1 MSDKPAAYKP
11 AFAMDKLKEKKVAE
25 AESAEVPLTQPSKVV
40 DDDDIEMDE
49 VPGSEPDESDAEEEQ
64 PKPKEEKKDKKAPPK
79 PKEDSEQEKPKDDK
93 EEDKPKAKKEEE
105 KKPKAKE
112 EKVEKAKS
120 KEKPKKD
127 DDSDEE
133 EEKAKK
139 PKPKEKPKKDDDSDE
154 EEEKAKKPKPVAA
167 PKAKKVLFKDN
178 EEKKEVKKP
187 KESKKRKKSAGEV
200 ELELPQLSPE
210 TRVVLS
216 TLSTLGS
223 EDQKRIVEEFVNQGL
238 DAENLLNESLK
249 GLIHDAYATQLQITQ
264 QFQRFQRVLSYFNV
278 KLTGPNIKL
287 QNLSCTPKSAPRKPL
302 LQRVF
307 CEGGKTKEEF
317 KEFMAKVKAKDEKA
331 LARHKKLVAQQEA
344 LHKEMIAKA
353 AKEAKKDGEPASVT
367 VDAKLFHN
375 YRIVNCEGNEDL
387 PETTVE
393 VAKSNKKASKQSKPR
408 AVSKKAAKK
417 PVEEEDEA
425 LESDWSDEDEA
436 EEEELGDDGE
446 ETEEDVKPKDKK
458 AKHK

>member
-11 AFAMDKLKEKKVAE
+11 AFAMDKLKEKKLAE

-40 DDDDIEMDE
+40 DDDDVEMDE
-49 VPGSEPDESDAEEEQ
+49 VPGSEPDDSEAEEQEQ
-64 PKPKEEKKDKKAPPK
+64 KPKAKEEEKKDKKAPSK
-79 PKEDSEQEKPKDDK
+79 PKEDSEKQKE
-93 EEDKPKAKKEEE
+93 EEDKPKPKKEEKVAKPKAKEDEDGEEDKPKPKKEEE
-105 KKPKAKE
+105 KKPQP
-112 EKVEKAKS
+112 KS
-120 KEKPKKD
+120 KPKKSN
-127 DDSDEE
+127 DSDEE
-133 EEKAKK
+133 EE
-139 PKPKEKPKKDDDSDE
+139 
-154 EEEKAKKPKPVAA
+154 EEEKVKKPKPVAA
-167 PKAKKVLFKDN
+167 PKAKKVLFKDK
-178 EEKKEVKKP
+178 EEKKEVKEVKKP
-187 KESKKRKKSAGEV
+187 KESKKRKKTAGEV
-200 ELELPQLSPE
+200 ELELPNLSHE
-210 TRVVLS
+210 HKIMLS
-216 TLSTLGS
+216 TLSILGT
-223 EDQKRIVEEFVNQGL
+223 EDQKRVVQEFMDKGL
-238 DAENLLNESLK
+238 DAEELLNESLK
-249 GLIHDAYATQLQITQ
+249 GLIHDAYANQLQVSQ
-264 QFQRFQRVLSYFNV
+264 QFLRFQRVLNYFNV
-278 KLTGPNIKL
+278 KLTGPNIKF

-353 AKEAKKDGEPASVT
+353 AKETSKDSESASVT

-408 AVSKKAAKK
+408 AASKKAAKKK

-436 EEEELGDDGE
+436 EEEELGDDGD